1 MKDIFG
7 IDGCRFGW
15 VVAEERAKGDLSIR
29 LIEDLNDL
37 ESISSQKSI
46 AGIDIPLAIHEKGF
60 RMADAEARTL
70 LKSRASTIFSAPA
83 LETLHSDNYTAACE
97 INESICGKKI
107 SKQSWFLFSKI
118 KEARKIFCKPNKKIK
133 LYEVHP
139 ELSFMAMNDMRVIEL
154 GKKTDEGFKMRYKL
168 VKKLFPKFDFEKIR
182 ASFKRCD
189 VADDDILDA
198 IAVLWSTQK
207 IIANMASYVPK
218 KPETPLS
225 KIYY

>member
-1 MKDIFG
+1 MNHVFG
-7 IDGCRFGW
+7 IDGCRYGW
-15 VVAEERAKGDLSIR
+15 VVAEEKPRGGISIK
-29 LIEDLNDL
+29 LIESLNYL
-37 ESISSQKSI
+37 ESIISQKSI

-83 LETLHSDNYTAACE
+83 LDTLHSDNYTAACE

-139 ELSFMAMNDMRVIEL
+139 ELSFMAMNGMRVIEL

-189 VADDDILDA
+189 IADDDILDA

-207 IIANMASYVPK
+207 IIVNMASYVPK